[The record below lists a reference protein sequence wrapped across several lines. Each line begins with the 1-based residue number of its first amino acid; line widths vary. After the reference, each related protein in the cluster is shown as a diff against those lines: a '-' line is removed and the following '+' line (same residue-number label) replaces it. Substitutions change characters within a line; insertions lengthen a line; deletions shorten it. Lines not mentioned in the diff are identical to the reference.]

1 MIFVGIPADSRMIGP
16 HPFQAVGEKYIRAI
30 LDGSGAQPLLIPSVA
45 PGLDLDALLDQLDG
59 LFLPG
64 SPSNIEPHHYS
75 DEPSYEGNL
84 HDPTRDLTTL
94 NLIPKAIAKG
104 VPVLAVCRG
113 FQEVNVA
120 MGGTLHQKVHEVP
133 GMMNHKEDLSQPLDV
148 QYAPA
153 HALNLVPD
161 GWLAHWAGATEVN
174 VNSLHGQGLNKLG
187 ANLIAEAMAP
197 DGLIEAIR
205 LDSDDTFL
213 LAVQWHPEW
222 NAKADPVSRP
232 LFEAFGAACRSWAKG
247 YDCRSKLR
255 SV

>member
-84 HDPTRDLTTL
+84 HDPSRDLTTL

-153 HALNLVPD
+153 HALNLVPG
-161 GWLAHWAGATEVN
+161 GWLARWAGATEVN

-187 ANLIAEAMAP
+187 DNLIAEAMAP
-197 DGLIEAIR
+197 DGLVEAIR

-222 NAKADPVSRP
+222 KVTENPFSLEIFK
-232 LFEAFGAACRSWAKG
+232 AFGAACKARAAGRNQVKS
-247 YDCRSKLR
+247 
-255 SV
+255 

>member
-45 PGLDLDALLDQLDG
+45 PGLDLDALLEQLDG

-153 HALNLVPD
+153 HALNLAPD
-161 GWLAHWAGATEVN
+161 GWLARWAGATEVN

-222 NAKADPVSRP
+222 KVTENTFSLEIFK
-232 LFEAFGAACRSWAKG
+232 AFGAACKVRAEH
-247 YDCRSKLR
+247 RNR
-255 SV
+255 

>member
-1 MIFVGIPADSRMIGP
+1 MIFVGIPADSRMIGQ

-64 SPSNIEPHHYS
+64 SPSNIEPYHYS
-75 DEPSYEGNL
+75 NEPSYEGNL
-84 HDPTRDLTTL
+84 HDPARDLTTL
-94 NLIPKAIAKG
+94 NLIPKAIAKRI
-104 VPVLAVCRG
+104 PVLAVCRG

-153 HALNLVPD
+153 HDLNLVPD
-161 GWLAHWAGATEVN
+161 GWLAGWAGASTVK
-174 VNSLHGQGLNKLG
+174 VNSLHGQGANKLG
-187 ANLIAEAMAP
+187 DNLIAEAMAP

-205 LDSDDTFL
+205 LDSEDTFL

-222 NAKADPVSRP
+222 KVTENPFSLEIFR
-232 LFEAFGAACRSWAKG
+232 AFGAACKARAE
-247 YDCRSKLR
+247 RR
-255 SV
+255 NR